1 MPRSYNKS
9 LNATANTV
17 TFFAINKFYILVR
30 FFFKIICNHSAIFLP
45 CFFLFPPVFAGE
57 LNDCGNNKQAQLL
70 VKLISTDKEQKR
82 TNIRC
87 NILLTKAAE
96 AKATKMAEFGLVTH
110 NLGGSPNS
118 RLWEIGYKLPKHYG
132 GEFNSNQVEAI
143 AGGYSDA
150 RDVWGAFKRSEGH
163 RAHLLG
169 EHEFY
174 LEQDEIGIA
183 LVKKWES
190 PHVEYWVV
198 YLTKGYQKNQS
209 YSGDFN
215 NIPNKA
221 LFILKQSK

>member
-1 MPRSYNKS
+1 MSKLY
-9 LNATANTV
+9 
-17 TFFAINKFYILVR
+17 AIML
-30 FFFKIICNHSAIFLP
+30 
-45 CFFLFPPVFAGE
+45 LFISPVFAGE

-96 AKATKMAEFGLVTH
+96 AKAIKMAEFGLVTH
-110 NLGGSPNS
+110 NLGGSPNL
-118 RLWEIGYKLPKHYG
+118 RLEEIGYKLPKHYG
-132 GEFNSNQVEAI
+132 VEFNSNQVEAI

-150 RDVWGAFKRSEGH
+150 GDVWDAFKRSEGH
-163 RAHLLG
+163 RTHLLG

-209 YSGDFN
+209 YSGDFD

>member
-1 MPRSYNKS
+1 MPKLY
-9 LNATANTV
+9 V
-17 TFFAINKFYILVR
+17 IIL
-30 FFFKIICNHSAIFLP
+30 
-45 CFFLFPPVFAGE
+45 LFVFPVFAGE

-87 NILLTKAAE
+87 NILLTAAAE
-96 AKATKMAEFGLVTH
+96 AKAEKMAEFGLVTH
-110 NLGGSPNS
+110 NLEGSPNS
-118 RLWEIGYKLPKHYG
+118 RLEEIGYKLPKHYG
-132 GEFNSNQVEAI
+132 VGFNSNQVEAI

-150 RDVWGAFKRSEGH
+150 RDVWDAFKRSEGH
-163 RAHLLG
+163 RTHLLG

-174 LEQDEIGIA
+174 LEQDEIGVA

-209 YSGDFN
+209 YSGDFD
-215 NIPNKA
+215 NIPNKT